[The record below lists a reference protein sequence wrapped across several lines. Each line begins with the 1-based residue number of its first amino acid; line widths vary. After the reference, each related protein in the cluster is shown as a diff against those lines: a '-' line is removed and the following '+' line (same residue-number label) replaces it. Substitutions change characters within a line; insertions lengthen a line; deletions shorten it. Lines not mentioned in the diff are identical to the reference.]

1 MNGAKYTVR
10 LPKTSNYLRQ
20 WTWGHS
26 MAWSF
31 PLACAVPQVLE
42 VRLHQYQTPKSSP
55 PYQWPLGCGT
65 SWWTS
70 SIFFFLRIAAF
81 VSAAL
86 DYTQAT
92 TLLFHTHICPFRLN
106 SPISLYLP
114 TSHSPTQTEKHILPL
129 RPTRPELFN
138 ITSLL
143 IHFQYLLYPHSSR
156 QPTFLSINSHSC
168 FSISWI
174 G

>member
-10 LPKTSNYLRQ
+10 LPETSNYLRQ

-42 VRLHQYQTPKSSP
+42 VRLHQYQTSKSSP

-70 SIFFFLRIAAF
+70 SIFFFFLRIAVF

-86 DYTQAT
+86 DCTQALLSSS
-92 TLLFHTHICPFRLN
+92 TLTFTFRLN
-106 SPISLYLP
+106 SPMNPYLP

-143 IHFQYLLYPHSSR
+143 IRFQYLLYPHSLR
-156 QPTFLSINSHSC
+156 QPTFFSVNSHSC
-168 FSISWI
+168 FSISWT

>member
-10 LPKTSNYLRQ
+10 LPKTSNYWRQ

-26 MAWSF
+26 MAGSF

-42 VRLHQYQTPKSSP
+42 VRLHQYQTSKSSP

-70 SIFFFLRIAAF
+70 SIFLSFSESLPLSQQLCTVLRPLL
-81 VSAAL
+81 SSP
-86 DYTQAT
+86 
-92 TLLFHTHICPFRLN
+92 TLTFTFRLN
-106 SPISLYLP
+106 SPTNPYLP
-114 TSHSPTQTEKHILPL
+114 TSHSPTQTEKHSLPL

-138 ITSLL
+138 VTSLL
-143 IHFQYLLYPHSSR
+143 IHFQYLLSPHSLR
-156 QPTFLSINSHSC
+156 QPTFLSVNSHSC